1 MNLPHPSTAGSPVGL
16 WFVDGLPV
24 RLVHD
29 ARRYRVVREQLFVEG
44 DTDRWQLSARD
55 EAGRVRFFEI
65 RSAGL
70 GWELVRAS

>member
-1 MNLPHPSTAGSPVGL
+1 MSLTHPSSAGSPVGL
-16 WFVDGLPV
+16 WFVDGVPV

-29 ARRYRVVREQLFVEG
+29 ARRYRVVKEQLFVEG
-44 DTDRWQLSARD
+44 ASDRWQVTARD
-55 EAGRVRFFEI
+55 EAGRIRFFEI

>member
-1 MNLPHPSTAGSPVGL
+1 MSLTHPSSAGSPVGL
-16 WFVDGLPV
+16 WFLDGMPV

-29 ARRYRVVREQLFVEG
+29 GRRYRVLDEQLFVEG
-44 DTDRWQLSARD
+44 PTDRWQFNARD
-55 EAGRVRFFEI
+55 ETGRVRFFEI